1 MARRKIALIG
11 AGQIGGNLA
20 LLAAQ
25 KELGDVV
32 LFDVVEGVPQGKAL
46 DIMQSRAVDGYD
58 ARIIGTNKY
67 DEVAGADVVIVTAGI
82 PRKPGMSREDLLGV
96 NIKIMRDVAGNV
108 KERCPNAFVIVISNP
123 LDAMVYAMKQI
134 TGFPKERVVGMAGVL
149 DSSRFRL
156 FIAEELGVSIEDVHA
171 IVLGGHGDD
180 MVPLTRYCSVA
191 GIPLDKLIAQDRLNA
206 IIDRTRKGGGEIV
219 ALLKTGSA
227 FYAPATSAIAM
238 AESYLKDKKRVLP
251 CAALLEGEYGVNGYY
266 MGVPV
271 TIGASGVEKIH
282 QIELTADEKA
292 MFQKSFTSVKKTVDE
307 IKL

>member
-1 MARRKIALIG
+1 MARKKIALIG

-32 LFDVVEGVPQGKAL
+32 LYDVVEGVPQGKGL
-46 DIMQSRAVDGYD
+46 DLMQARAVDGFD
-58 ARIIGTNKY
+58 AKITGTNRY
-67 DEVAGADVVIVTAGI
+67 DEVAGADVVIVTAGV

-96 NIKIMRDVAGNV
+96 NIKIMRDVASNV
-108 KERCPNAFVIVISNP
+108 KEKCAGAFVIVISNP

-134 TGFPKERVVGMAGVL
+134 TGFDKSRVVGMAGVL
-149 DSSRFRL
+149 DTSRFRL
-156 FIAEELGVSIEDVHA
+156 FVAEELGVSIADVHA
-171 IVLGGHGDD
+171 LVLGGHGDD
-180 MVPLTRYCSVA
+180 MVPVTRFCSV
-191 GIPLDKLIAQDRLNA
+191 GGVPLDRLLSKERLET

-227 FYAPATSAIAM
+227 FYAPATSAILM
-238 AESYLKDKKRVLP
+238 AESYLRDKKRVLP
-251 CAALLEGEYGVNGYY
+251 CAALLEGEYGVRGYY

-271 TIGASGVEKIH
+271 TIGAAGIEKIH
-282 QIELTADEKA
+282 LIELTAGEKA
-292 MFQKSFTSVKKTVDE
+292 TFDRSFQSVKKTVDE

>member
-1 MARRKIALIG
+1 MASRKIALIG

-46 DIMQSRAVDGYD
+46 DLMQARAADGYD
-58 ARIIGTNKY
+58 VRIVGTNKK
-67 DEVAGADVVIVTAGI
+67 E
-82 PRKPGMSREDLLGV
+82 KCPG
-96 NIKIMRDVAGNV
+96 
-108 KERCPNAFVIVISNP
+108 AFVIVISNP

-149 DSSRFRL
+149 DTSRFRL
-156 FIAEELGVSIEDVHA
+156 FVAEELNVSIADVHA
-171 IVLGGHGDD
+171 LVLGGHGDD
-180 MVPLTRYCSVA
+180 MVPVTRLCSVA
-191 GIPLDKLIAQDRLNA
+191 GIPLERLIPKERLEA
-206 IIDRTRKGGGEIV
+206 IVDRTRKGGGEIV

-227 FYAPATSAIAM
+227 FYAPATSAISM
-238 AESYLKDKKRVLP
+238 AESYLRDKKRVLP
-251 CAALLEGEYGVNGYY
+251 CAALLDGEYGVRGYY

-271 TIGASGVEKIH
+271 TIGAGGIEKIH
-282 QIELTADEKA
+282 QIELTAEEKA
-292 MFQKSFTSVKKTVDE
+292 MFERSFQSVKKTVDE